1 VEGDSGERHH
11 SQPTGAPHQTI
22 RRAIEIRDGVI
33 RNPKIL
39 SFQRRSAEFPHT
51 PM

>member
-1 VEGDSGERHH
+1 MGG
-11 SQPTGAPHQTI
+11 PGAWDRDQTI

-39 SFQRRSAEFPHT
+39 SFQRHSAGFPHT
-51 PM
+51 QT